1 VDLDPK
7 DATTYFSGLAS
18 GYAQHRPTYPA
29 AIVDAILDGFP
40 APARVLD
47 VGCGTGI
54 LTRLLAER
62 GARVV
67 GIDPNNDMLVTARAT
82 PCEGGKPD
90 YRLGTGEETGQP
102 DASRDVV
109 TCAQAFHWLDPKKAL
124 PELARVLVQGGRLA
138 LVWNTR
144 EQITEFDRLYH
155 AVLRDAEE
163 AARGAGRRVESGR
176 SADPTVGGHF
186 GDVRKVTASNP
197 QSVDLQGLLGRS
209 RSTSYFPR
217 EEPLK
222 SALEG
227 RLGEA
232 FATHAKDGLVTIS
245 QRAELT
251 LAARSPT
258 GRAARS

>member
-1 VDLDPK
+1 MDPK

-18 GYAQHRPTYPA
+18 GYAKHRPTYPA

-40 APARVLD
+40 PPARVLD

-67 GIDPNNDMLVTARAT
+67 GIDPNHDMLVTARAT

-90 YRLGTGEETGQP
+90 YRLGTGEVTGQP
-102 DASRDVV
+102 DASRDVI
-109 TCAQAFHWLDPKKAL
+109 TCAQAFHWVDPARAL
-124 PELARVLVQGGRLA
+124 PELARVLLQGGRLA

-144 EQITEFDRLYH
+144 EQTTEFDHLYA

-163 AARGAGRRVESGR
+163 AARAAGRRVESSR
-176 SADPTVGGHF
+176 TTDPTVGGHF
-186 GDVRKVTASNP
+186 RDVRKLTAPNP
-197 QSVDLQGLLGRS
+197 QPVDLEGLLGRS

-227 RLGEA
+227 RLREA
-232 FATHAKDGLVTIS
+232 FARHSNDGRVTIS
-245 QRAELT
+245 QRTELT
-251 LAARSPT
+251 LATRSPT
-258 GRAARS
+258 GRAARP

>member
-1 VDLDPK
+1 MALDPK

-40 APARVLD
+40 APARVMD

-67 GIDPNNDMLVTARAT
+67 GLDPNNDMLVTARAT
-82 PCEGGKPD
+82 PCEGKAD
-90 YRLGTGEETGQP
+90 YRLGTGEVTGQP
-102 DASRDVV
+102 DASRDVI
-109 TCAQAFHWLDPKKAL
+109 TCAQAFHWLDAPRAL
-124 PELARVLVQGGRLA
+124 REFARVLVQNGRLA

-144 EQITEFDRLYH
+144 EQVTGFDHLYA
-155 AVLRDAEE
+155 AVLHDAEE
-163 AARGAGRRVESGR
+163 AARAAGRRVESGR
-176 SADPTVGGHF
+176 SADPTLGGHF
-186 GDVRKVTASNP
+186 REVRKVTAPNP
-197 QSVDLQGLLGRS
+197 QQVDLDGLLGRS

-222 SALEG
+222 SDLEA
-227 RLGEA
+227 RLRDA
-232 FATHAKDGLVTIS
+232 FAKHAKDGLVTIS
-245 QRAELT
+245 QRTELT
-251 LAARSPT
+251 LATRSPT

>member
-1 VDLDPK
+1 MDPK

-18 GYAQHRPTYPA
+18 GYAKHRPTYPA

-67 GIDPNNDMLVTARAT
+67 GLDPNHDMLVTARAT

-90 YRLGTGEETGQP
+90 YRLGTGEVTGQP
-102 DASRDVV
+102 DASRDVI
-109 TCAQAFHWLDPKKAL
+109 TCAQAFHWLDAAKAL
-124 PELARVLVQGGRLA
+124 KEFARVLVQDGRLA

-144 EQITEFDRLYH
+144 EQTTDFDRLYD
-155 AVLRDAEE
+155 AVLKEAE
-163 AARGAGRRVESGR
+163 AAARAAGRRVESGR
-176 SADPTVGGHF
+176 SSDPTQGGHLR
-186 GDVRKVTASNP
+186 DVRKVTAPNP
-197 QSVDLQGLLGRS
+197 QQVDLEGLLGRS

-217 EEPLK
+217 EGPLK
-222 SALEG
+222 EALEG
-227 RLGEA
+227 RLRDA
-232 FATHAKDGLVTIS
+232 FAKHARDGLVTIS
-245 QRAELT
+245 QRTELT
-251 LAARSPT
+251 LATRSPT
-258 GRAARS
+258 GRAARA